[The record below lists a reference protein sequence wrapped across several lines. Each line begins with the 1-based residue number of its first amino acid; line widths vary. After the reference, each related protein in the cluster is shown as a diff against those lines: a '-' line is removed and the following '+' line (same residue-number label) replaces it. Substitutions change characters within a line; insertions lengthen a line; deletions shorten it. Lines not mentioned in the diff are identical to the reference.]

1 MSRIDVCLSHC
12 KPCMVVYGRANFC
25 HICDKPTKP
34 GDLPDP
40 FSELCRALGV
50 ACAPLVRVVDW
61 LADSLEK
68 LRVRFPRA
76 LSFLAVKPSEPQS
89 ARWVGFDMASGR
101 DRTAIFHTGLMA
113 GVSINEF
120 RGFKMTVPRRPTKK
134 PRDSVFFAPLD
145 LLIQPQG
152 DKCAQDYASRV
163 NVEAWNQCR
172 RFGREP
178 NNARPSVTRH
188 IHKLTRYSQ
197 RALTGRG

>member
-1 MSRIDVCLSHC
+1 
-12 KPCMVVYGRANFC
+12 MVVYGRANFC
-25 HICDKPTKP
+25 HICDKPTTP
-34 GDLPDP
+34 GDMPDP
-40 FSELCRALGV
+40 FAELCRALGV
-50 ACAPLVRVVDW
+50 ACAPLVRLVDW
-61 LADSLEK
+61 LADRLEK

-76 LSFLAVKPSEPQS
+76 LSFLAVKAPEPRP
-89 ARWVGFDMASGR
+89 APWVGFDMASGR

-120 RGFKMTVPRRPTKK
+120 RGFKMTVPRRPTKQ

-163 NVEAWNQCR
+163 NVEAWSLCR